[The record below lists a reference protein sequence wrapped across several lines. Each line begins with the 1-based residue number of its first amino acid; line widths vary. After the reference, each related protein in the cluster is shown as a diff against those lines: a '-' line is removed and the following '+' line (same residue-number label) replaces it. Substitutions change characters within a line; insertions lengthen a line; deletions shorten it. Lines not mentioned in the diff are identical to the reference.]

1 MRLDNNNKTSTRST
15 FVKTAR
21 QQWMATTVS
30 TTLSWLHSKLWIC
43 VKPKCENCKFVLTL
57 RKQDYSSL
65 TWAKSRSCNESVWFL
80 VSNKL
85 SSASMKSAT
94 IVLWELSGFLEREE
108 TAAICGLATSLT
120 SFGVLFWSSDLV
132 LELVSNVLT
141 KVFEAL
147 GPIGGL

>member
-1 MRLDNNNKTSTRST
+1 
-15 FVKTAR
+15 
-21 QQWMATTVS
+21 
-30 TTLSWLHSKLWIC
+30 
-43 VKPKCENCKFVLTL
+43 
-57 RKQDYSSL
+57 
-65 TWAKSRSCNESVWFL
+65 
-80 VSNKL
+80 
-85 SSASMKSAT
+85 MKSAT

-147 GPIGGL
+147 RPTGGLQVMKGKQTNQTMKMKSTQ